1 MQALSP
7 IQFLKYPFTK
17 RIELIMMEL
26 KEKVAIVGYGETPVS
41 RNKTER
47 GELVL
52 NTEQYIAWAADLALK
67 SAGMELSDI
76 DGQGLAVARPIAPHP
91 VIWGPQVAEDLG
103 ITSRFTIVADNGGA
117 SGALMLMQATLAINA
132 GLVDTVLCVGG
143 DAQLTFDQE
152 LTASELTRSNS
163 ATKRT
168 TGLLGLNRDL
178 IRPVGLMG
186 PTSMFAFVQRQHMSK
201 YGTKLEQLGKIA
213 VTQRYHATLNPNAIF
228 KQPIT
233 IEDYLNSRLIADPI
247 RLLDCVMPLNGG
259 LAFIVTQAEKVKKF
273 TDKPVYMLG
282 YGQCDNYYHGS
293 KGQPDVTY
301 TGFSDASP
309 RAFQMAGVNHSD
321 VDFFQPYDDY
331 CIAVLMALEDV
342 GFCKKGEGGKFVE
355 RTDLRF
361 DGELPL
367 NTGGGQISAGQPG
380 LPSGMLN
387 LVEGIRQLRGEGGR
401 RQVKEAR
408 IGVVTGLGGL
418 QYAKNV
424 ASSITLILGN

>member
-1 MQALSP
+1 VNS
-7 IQFLKYPFTK
+7 
-17 RIELIMMEL
+17 IMVSL
-26 KEKVAIVGYGETPVS
+26 RDKVAIVGYGETPVS
-41 RNKTER
+41 RNRTEK
-47 GELVL
+47 GEAVL

-67 SAGMELSDI
+67 SAHMNYSDL
-76 DGQGLAVARPIAPHP
+76 DGQGLAVVRPISPHP

-117 SGALMLMQATLAINA
+117 SGALMLMQASLAIIQ

-152 LTASELTRSNS
+152 LTSSNIVRSDS

-168 TGLLGLNRDL
+168 TGLLGLNRDF

-201 YGTKLEQLGKIA
+201 YGTKLEQIGKIA

-233 IEDYLNSRLIADPI
+233 MEDYLNSRLIADPI

-259 LAFIVTQAEKVKKF
+259 LAFIVTRADKAKEF
-273 TDKPVYMLG
+273 TDNPVYMLG
-282 YGQCDNYYHGS
+282 YGQCDNYYKGT

-301 TGFSDASP
+301 TGFVEASP
-309 RAFQMAGVNHSD
+309 RAFQMANVKHSD
-321 VDFFQPYDDY
+321 VDLFEPYDDY
-331 CIAVLMALEDV
+331 CIAVVIQLEDV

-355 RTDLRF
+355 KTDLKF
-361 DGELPL
+361 DGDLPL

-387 LVEGIRQLRGEGGR
+387 LVECIRQLRGEGGK
-401 RQVKEAR
+401 RQVKDPK

-424 ASSITLILGN
+424 ASSVTLILGN

>member
-1 MQALSP
+1 VVQVT
-7 IQFLKYPFTK
+7 LKDQ
-17 RIELIMMEL
+17 
-26 KEKVAIVGYGETPVS
+26 VAIVGYGETPVS
-41 RNKTER
+41 KNRTDR
-47 GELVL
+47 GEIVQ

-67 SAGMELSDI
+67 SAGMDISDI
-76 DGQGLAVARPIAPHP
+76 DGQGLAVVRPISPHP

-117 SGALMLMQATLAINA
+117 SGALMLMQATLAIAA

-152 LTASELTRSNS
+152 LTSAEAARSNS

-168 TGLLGLNRDL
+168 TGILGLNRDL

-186 PTSMFAFVQRQHMSK
+186 PTSMFAFVQRQHMTR
-201 YGTKLEQLGKIA
+201 YGTKPEQIGKIA

-233 IEDYLNSRLIADPI
+233 IEDYLASRMIVDPV
-247 RLLDCVMPLNGG
+247 RFLDCVMPVNGG
-259 LAFIVTQAEKVKKF
+259 LAFIVTRYDKAKEF
-273 TDKPVYMLG
+273 TDKPVYLAG
-282 YGQCDNYYHGS
+282 YGQCDNYYRGS

-301 TGFSDASP
+301 TGFSESSP
-309 RAFQMAGVNHSD
+309 RAFKMAGITHSD

-331 CIAVLMALEDV
+331 CIAVLMQLEDA
-342 GFCKKGEGGKFVE
+342 GFCNKGDGGKFVE
-355 RTDLRF
+355 KTDLRF
-361 DGELPL
+361 DGDLPL

-387 LVEGIRQLRGEGGR
+387 LVEGIRQLRGEGDR
-401 RQVKEAR
+401 RQVKNAK

-424 ASSITLILGN
+424 ASSISVVLSN